1 MLRLIAMPTRPA
13 SSIVTRADHSTG
25 NGSWSVRWIQG
36 TPGGM
41 SRSVIRP
48 TDRTQTCRWISAP
61 SRLAP
66 DNDRSSVGHGGPGD
80 VVGEL
85 VQVVSLPVRVLG
97 GPQRQGRRQTE

>member
-1 MLRLIAMPTRPA
+1 MPTRPA

-25 NGSWSVRWIQG
+25 NGSWSVRWIHGHAGRDLEVRHPAHRQDADVPLDLG
-36 TPGGM
+36 A
-41 SRSVIRP
+41 V
-48 TDRTQTCRWISAP
+48 
-61 SRLAP
+61 RLAP

-85 VQVVSLPVRVLG
+85 VQVVSLPVRVFG